1 MLYLSQGW
9 HEKQMMFRGEF
20 WKLWKS
26 MQIEDDKA
34 SVQNTVVGH
43 SSDLNISTKE
53 AKKKKKKI
61 LSECRKPRPSKGRE
75 T

>member
-1 MLYLSQGW
+1 
-9 HEKQMMFRGEF
+9 
-20 WKLWKS
+20 

-53 AKKKKKKI
+53 AKKKKKKKKKSSVSAESQGQAKVGRHNYTEGRTSV
-61 LSECRKPRPSKGRE
+61 LSSQLPDLSQHFL
-75 T
+75 